1 MSPSPFQS
9 KSSRPHDTHVH
20 LDVPHYQMMDIP
32 GTSAPPL
39 KKIPGYATS
48 VANMSGIGVTETYI
62 FFSFLLYR

>member
-1 MSPSPFQS
+1 
-9 KSSRPHDTHVH
+9 
-20 LDVPHYQMMDIP
+20 MMDIP

-62 FFSFLLYR
+62 FFFFPPVQIDVHCLSACKCSANGV